1 MTNILRTKCKKED
14 KPENAANQDSEN
26 DDSFNDYLKD
36 YEEALYLSDTDNSE
50 KSNNLASGTTKTE
63 TDSKIEKEQNVSYNF
78 FTIGPMDHSDHD
90 RVKHGVKEYKML
102 VRTKTDG
109 IEVRICLILFLLII
123 NIEL

>member
-1 MTNILRTKCKKED
+1 M
-14 KPENAANQDSEN
+14 
-26 DDSFNDYLKD
+26 
-36 YEEALYLSDTDNSE
+36 YLSDTDNSE